1 MSNNIKVIFM
11 GTPEIALP
19 SLLALIE
26 DQDIK
31 VDAVV
36 TMEDKKA
43 GRKQLLTPP
52 PVKIL
57 AIENGIPVLQ
67 PPGLQNNPEFMD
79 ILQALKPDLIVV
91 MAYGHILPEEILKLP
106 KYGCL
111 NIHGSL
117 LPKYRGA
124 SPIESSLLNG
134 DKETGITFIKMT
146 DKMDAGP
153 IYSLHRIEIEKTDN
167 ATTLKA
173 KLGVFAGNLLPFT
186 VKDIVNETLSPIPQ
200 DEEKATYCHKIHKSD
215 GIADLK
221 TDSAREIVQKIK
233 ALTPWPGCYFII
245 DGKKI
250 KIIDAEEVEN
260 NQINSSANASDL
272 VEVEKNKMAIKTK
285 KGLLLI
291 HTIQPEGKKPMPFHD
306 FLLGN
311 KDLLIKLL
319 QSAK

>member
-1 MSNNIKVIFM
+1 MSNKIKVIFM

-31 VDAVV
+31 VEAVV
-36 TMEDKKA
+36 TMEDKKI

-57 AIENGIPVLQ
+57 AIEHGIPVLQ
-67 PPGLQNNPEFMD
+67 PPKLRNNPEFIE
-79 ILQALKPDLIVV
+79 ILKGLKPDLIVV
-91 MAYGHILPEEILKLP
+91 LAYGHILPKEILSLP

-124 SPIESSLLNG
+124 SPIESCLLNG
-134 DKETGITFIKMT
+134 DKETGITFMKMA

-167 ATTLKA
+167 AATLRA
-173 KLGVFAGNLLPFT
+173 KLGAFAGNLLPFT
-186 VKDIVNETLSPIPQ
+186 VKDIVNQTMSPIPQ
-200 DEEKATYCHKIHKSD
+200 DEENATYCHKIVKTD
-215 GIADLK
+215 GLVDLK
-221 TDSAREIVQKIK
+221 TDSAHEIAQKVK
-233 ALTPWPGCYFII
+233 ALTPWPCCYFEVE
-245 DGKKI
+245 GKKI
-250 KIIDAEEVEN
+250 KLIEAEEIKDE
-260 NQINSSANASDL
+260 QLPKNSLDSDL
-272 VEVEKNKMAIKTK
+272 VEVEKNKIALKTK
-285 KGLLLI
+285 KGFLLI
-291 HTIQPEGKKPMPFHD
+291 NKIQPEGKRPMSFHD

-311 KDLLIKLL
+311 KELLIKLL